1 MDYEL
6 EIRQK
11 YRFVLVRT
19 PHEII
24 LQEDLK
30 QLFPHL
36 IHFKTAGYQQEY
48 GENVLPFDSSDFIAS
63 HLLLCEKN
71 KNIPVLGFKSVTLK
85 KCDDYR
91 ISFPMLAMLDD
102 TKNSNSAAKL
112 HINNILDEYRAEG
125 KSESIAY
132 NGSFTIN
139 PSLRED
145 KVLMKSL
152 WDVTFS
158 LLTNYYMEY
167 NIDHV
172 LAVCATKFKVHEK
185 KEKLGCNYISSGK
198 LNLGAYNCKSLF
210 GAHLIPMELK
220 DVKTKGLISS
230 EKFKDMWKNK
240 LVIQKNHIKTDIKI
254 AA

>member
-1 MDYEL
+1 M
-6 EIRQK
+6 
-11 YRFVLVRT
+11 
-19 PHEII
+19 
-24 LQEDLK
+24 
-30 QLFPHL
+30 
-36 IHFKTAGYQQEY
+36 KTSGYQQEY
-48 GENVLPFDSSDFIAS
+48 GEHVLPFDSSDFIAS
-63 HLLLCEKN
+63 HLLLCEKDS
-71 KNIPVLGFKSVTLK
+71 NIPVLGLKSVTLK

-91 ISFPMLAMLDD
+91 IAFPMLAMLDD
-102 TKNSNSAAKL
+102 TKDINSPAKL
-112 HINNILDEYRAEG
+112 HIQNILNSYRAAG
-125 KSESIAY
+125 NSESIAY

-139 PSLRED
+139 PILRQD

-158 LLTNYYMEY
+158 LITNYYMEN

-185 KEKLGCNYISSGK
+185 KEKLGWNYISAGNA
-198 LNLGAYNCKSLF
+198 NLGAYDCKALF
-210 GAHLIPMELK
+210 GANLIPMELK

-240 LVIQKNHIKTDIKI
+240 LVIQKRHVKTDIKI